1 MSSFTYSAIDS
12 NGADISGTLEAQDK
26 RHVLEILKEKQLFPF
41 KIREITKNKGT
52 GALFMQKTG
61 LKDIT
66 IFCRQFYT
74 MLNAGVSIIKCLDI
88 LQIQT
93 QNKRLKEASRQ
104 IYEAVQ
110 KGKNLSEA
118 MKEQGGVFPELLVN
132 MVEAGEISGTLDSI
146 MERLA
151 GHFEKENKI
160 RNKIKAAMIYPV
172 ILSILAVSV
181 VFFLLTFVMPT
192 FFGMFEKSGVELPLP
207 TKLLVMFSDFMLS
220 YWYIIILS
228 AALLIYIIRRYLKTD
243 GGRYKWDRLKLK
255 MPVLK
260 KVVTNITTA
269 RFTRTLSTLLG
280 SGISLLQALEI
291 TSKVVN
297 NRVAAKGLL
306 SVRED
311 MKKGMDLSTPVKK
324 IGIFPPMV
332 NSMLSIGEESGML
345 EDILEKSAE
354 FYDEEVESSMQKL
367 VSVMEPLLI
376 VIMAFVIGFIVVAM
390 ALPMFDI
397 FNTVK

>member
-1 MSSFTYSAIDS
+1 MSAFSYSAIDN
-12 NGADISGTLEAQDK
+12 NGADVSGTLEAQDRK
-26 RHVLEILKEKQLFPF
+26 HVLEILKEKHLFPF
-41 KIREITKNKGT
+41 KIKEITTNKGT
-52 GALFMQKTG
+52 GTLFAQKTG

-93 QNKRLKEASRQ
+93 QNKRLKEAVRQ
-104 IYEAVQ
+104 IYETVQ

-118 MKEQGGVFPELLVN
+118 MKEYSGIFPELLVN

-151 GHFEKENKI
+151 SHFEKENKI

-192 FFGMFEKSGVELPLP
+192 FFGMFEKSGVALPLP
-207 TKLLVMFSDFMLS
+207 TKILVMFSDFMLS
-220 YWYIIILS
+220 YWYVIILS
-228 AALLIYIIRRYLKTD
+228 GAGSIYIIRRYLKTD
-243 GGRYKWDRLKLK
+243 GGRYKWDRLKLQ
-255 MPVLK
+255 MPIVK
-260 KVVTNITTA
+260 KVVRNITTA

-280 SGISLLQALEI
+280 SGITLLQALDI
-291 TSKVVN
+291 VAKVVN
-297 NRVAAKGLL
+297 NRVASKGLM

-324 IGIFPPMV
+324 LGIFPPMV

-345 EDILEKSAE
+345 EDILEKSAG
-354 FYDEEVESSMQKL
+354 FYDEEVESSMQQM
-367 VSVMEPLLI
+367 VSVMEPVLI
-376 VIMAFVIGFIVVAM
+376 VFMAFIIGFIVVAM